1 MGTEAR
7 RVELPLR
14 GLLLATLTSV
24 LWGTVPV
31 AGKIALGG
39 MSAPLLSVLRL
50 VAAGLLLA
58 VLLGRSRFRA
68 LGAPSR
74 LVFLAAL
81 GLGANYVFYMVGL
94 EHAGA
99 GTSQVLIQTAP
110 LFLILLGILALGE
123 RPGAWEWAGMGAAG
137 LGVFL
142 VSWEETGGATGSAHG
157 IVLVLASALA
167 WAVYAVAHKRLG
179 RDRASGGTMCWI
191 FLLSALVVAPTLPL
205 APMRAADPVQA
216 AAIAYLCLNTFVA
229 YWCFAEA
236 LRHIR
241 ATTAAVVAT
250 LGPAITFGLLAVT
263 NRLDQPY
270 VPYEEITAVNVAG
283 SVLVVAGVVLAIVT
297 TPRARASDG

>member
-1 MGTEAR
+1 METEQQ
-7 RVELPLR
+7 RVERPLR

-31 AGKIALGG
+31 AGKVALGG

-50 VAAGLLLA
+50 VAAGLLL
-58 VLLGRSRFRA
+58 VLLLGRTRFRT
-68 LGAPSR
+68 LGTPSR
-74 LVFLAAL
+74 LVTLAAL
-81 GLGANYVFYMVGL
+81 GLGANYVFYMWGL

-123 RPGAWEWAGMGAAG
+123 RPSAWEWGGMAGAG

-142 VSWEETGGATGSAHG
+142 VSWEEIAGVSGSALG
-157 IVLVLASALA
+157 IGLVLASALA
-167 WAVYAVAHKRLG
+167 WAIYAVAHKRLG
-179 RDRASGGTMCWI
+179 RDHASGGTMCWI
-191 FLLSALVVAPTLPL
+191 FLLSALVVVPTVPF
-205 APMRAADPVQA
+205 APMRRADPVQV
-216 AAIAYLCLNTFVA
+216 AAIVYLCLNTFVA

-241 ATTAAVVAT
+241 ATTAAIIAT

-263 NRLDQPY
+263 NRMDQPY
-270 VPYEEITAVNVAG
+270 VPYEEITAVKIAG
-283 SVLVVAGVVLAIVT
+283 SVLVVAGVVLAVT
-297 TPRARASDG
+297 TSRR